1 MTPSRRLA
9 LAVALA
15 ISALACGPALATAAA
30 VVGAA
35 EKAEYKWSMDLDC
48 SLCHEKEYAT
58 LAGEAAGDGG
68 PAPAGVAAAAG
79 DADEG
84 ARAGGAEAPKG
95 STGKE
100 GVGGEE
106 AASES
111 PIEAYVAT
119 HASRFGFT
127 CATCHDDEAGLA
139 EGHEKLNSGKVS
151 KRLKKSSVS
160 SEACLACHSWD
171 DLAAATEGYDGLVDE
186 RGTVVNPHALPDV
199 EEHATIACTDCHKAH
214 TLGAKP
220 VADSSI
226 IACLTCYH
234 AGVFECGTCH

>member
-15 ISALACGPALATAAA
+15 ISALAC
-30 VVGAA
+30 
-35 EKAEYKWSMDLDC
+35 
-48 SLCHEKEYAT
+48 
-58 LAGEAAGDGG
+58 G

-226 IACLTCYH
+226 IACLTCHH